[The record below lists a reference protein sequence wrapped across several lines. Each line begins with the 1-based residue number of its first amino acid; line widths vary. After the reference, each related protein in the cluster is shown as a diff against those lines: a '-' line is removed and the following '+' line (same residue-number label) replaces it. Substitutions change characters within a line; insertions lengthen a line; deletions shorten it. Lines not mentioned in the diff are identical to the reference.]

1 MIYFGVICM
10 AETHLV
16 IVGTSVLRNG
26 LRELGSPEAA
36 SCPGGG
42 SAARCSDLVAAC
54 ADPQRL
60 DRERCKA
67 LQGDGE
73 CLGLLTCLVS
83 KNPFRM
89 SAELN
94 AMDWVVKD
102 KCGNVRRIVL
112 FASDTPEGRAAA
124 DVLSRFFGTECPGV
138 EVVAETVTGL
148 GGEFWPGLLNLT
160 RSLARWARRAFYQDN
175 DIVYLNATGGFKP
188 EAGMAILAAM
198 LAAPVVP
205 YYKHEAMKETVI
217 LPQIPLRVDEGRL
230 RVLIGQLL
238 NIAKKNTKIR
248 LGDPN
253 LSEIRWALI
262 YLAKMGV
269 LRRLGGETYEV
280 TDRAEEI
287 LNLLAQMYE
296 ELVVKP

>member
-1 MIYFGVICM
+1 M

-26 LRELGSPEAA
+26 LRELGSPEVA

-60 DRERCKA
+60 DRERCA
-67 LQGDGE
+67 SLLGDEE
-73 CLGLLTCLVS
+73 CLGLLGCLVS
-83 KNPFRM
+83 RDPFRM

-94 AMDWVVKD
+94 AMDWVVEN
-102 KCGNVRRIVL
+102 KCSDVRRIVL

-124 DVLSRFFGTECPGV
+124 TVLERFLGAECPGV
-138 EVVAETVTGL
+138 EVVTETVTGL

-160 RSLARWARRAFYQDN
+160 RAIARWARRAFYRDN
-175 DIVYLNATGGFKP
+175 DMVYLNATGGFKP

-217 LPQIPLRVDEGRL
+217 LPQIPLSVDEGRL
-230 RVLIGQLL
+230 RVLIGHIL
-238 NIAKKNTKIR
+238 NTARSGARIR
-248 LGDPN
+248 LGDPS
-253 LSEIRWALI
+253 LSEIRWVLV
-262 YLAKMGV
+262 YLAKAG
-269 LRRLGGETYEV
+269 LLNRLSADVYEV
-280 TDRAEEI
+280 TDRAEEVLHLI
-287 LNLLAQMYE
+287 AQIYE

>member
-1 MIYFGVICM
+1 M
-10 AETHLV
+10 AESHLV
-16 IVGTSVLRNG
+16 IVGTSILRNA
-26 LRELGSPEAA
+26 LRELGSPDAA
-36 SCPGGG
+36 SCPGGS

-60 DRERCKA
+60 DRDRCTA
-67 LQGDGE
+67 LISEEE
-73 CLGLLTCLVS
+73 CLKLLTCLVS
-83 KNPFRM
+83 RNPFQM

-94 AMDWVVKD
+94 TMDWVVRN
-102 KCGNVRRIVL
+102 KCSGVRRIVL
-112 FASDTPEGRAAA
+112 FASDTPEGKAAA
-124 DVLSRFFGTECPGV
+124 TVLSRFLERECPGV
-138 EVVAETVTGL
+138 EVVTETVTGL

-160 RSLARWARRAFYQDN
+160 RSIARWARRAFYRDN

-188 EAGMAILAAM
+188 EAGMSILAAM

-217 LPQIPLRVDEGRL
+217 LPQVPLKVDEGRL

-238 NIAKKNTKIR
+238 NIAKKGVRIN

-253 LSEIRWALI
+253 LSEIRWILI
-262 YLAKMGV
+262 YLARLGV
-269 LRRLGGETYEV
+269 LSQLNRDVYEV

-287 LNLLAQMYE
+287 LHLLTQIYE
-296 ELVVKP
+296 ELLVKP

>member
-1 MIYFGVICM
+1 MIYLGAVCM

-36 SCPGGG
+36 SCPGGSG
-42 SAARCSDLVAAC
+42 AARCSDIVASC

-60 DRERCKA
+60 NRERCES
-67 LQGDGE
+67 LLGDEE

-83 KNPFRM
+83 RDPFGM

-94 AMDWVVKD
+94 AMDWVVRTS
-102 KCGNVRRIVL
+102 CINVRRIVL
-112 FASDTPEGRAAA
+112 FASDTPEGQAAA
-124 DVLSRFFGTECPGV
+124 KVLSRFLETRCPGV
-138 EVVAETVTGL
+138 EVRSETVTGL

-160 RSLARWARRAFYQDN
+160 RGIARWARRAFYRDN

-188 EAGMAILAAM
+188 EAGMGILAAM

-217 LPQIPLRVDEGRL
+217 LPQIPLKVDEGRL
-230 RVLIGQLL
+230 RLLIGQLL
-238 NIAKKNTKIR
+238 NIAKKGTRIS
-248 LGDPN
+248 LSDPN
-253 LSEIRWALI
+253 LSETRWILA
-262 YLAKMGV
+262 YLAKMGI
-269 LRRLGGETYEV
+269 LNQLGKDAYEV
-280 TDRAEEI
+280 TERAEEI
-287 LNLLAQMYE
+287 LHLLVQIYE
-296 ELVVKP
+296 ELLVKP